1 MTDDATRQAVLAANQ
16 GFMEA
21 LNAMFKGDAA
31 PMLDVWSHADDV
43 TYMGPAR
50 EYLVGWAAIAE
61 SWKKQ
66 AEKRFGGWIESR
78 QARAVI
84 SGELAIV
91 TDIGHGDNPHSPGG
105 DMPVDIRATSAF
117 RLEGGVWKMIHHH
130 TDLLLPL
137 VDS

>member
-1 MTDDATRQAVLAANQ
+1 MTDPAVQAVLDANQ
-16 GFMEA
+16 GFMAA
-21 LNAMFKGDAA
+21 LNAMFAGDAR

-50 EYLVGWAAIAE
+50 EYLVGWAPIAA

-66 AEKRFGGWIESR
+66 AEVRFGGWIESR
-78 QARAVI
+78 RAHAVV
-84 SGELAIV
+84 SGELALV

-117 RLEGGVWKMIHHH
+117 RLEGGAWKMIHHH

-137 VDS
+137 ADQA